1 MTVGDKVIMV
11 RVPHTVP
18 LPIDFRFTLCAL
30 SSCMA
35 VVEVCAVFLGSIL
48 SFSDSCEKC
57 QIQNSETWGMGPML
71 YARQLSQARGSC
83 LSSANSTKGPYL
95 SKKT

>member
-1 MTVGDKVIMV
+1 MV
-11 RVPHTVP
+11 RLQHAVP

-30 SSCMA
+30 SNCMA
-35 VVEVCAVFLGSIL
+35 VAVVCAVFLGRIP

-57 QIQNSETWGMGPML
+57 QIQNSKIWGMGPML